1 MPDEVS
7 CGLSGVESR
16 LEGEQNIRVYNWE
29 IRAMDLGNP
38 TGHKLRQKQWR
49 RAEEAKKQKTGVLS
63 LDLKDALEKE
73 MEPIQVFLPGKSHR
87 QRSLATYSPWGRKR
101 VIQDLANN
109 QQQQQ
114 RKL

>member
-7 CGLSGVESR
+7 CRLSGVESR

-49 RAEEAKKQKTGVLS
+49 RAKEAKKQKTG
-63 LDLKDALEKE
+63 AKE
-73 MEPIQVFLPGKSHR
+73 VPGRRAGGWNDSQVSCLNKWCH
-87 QRSLATYSPWGRKR
+87 
-101 VIQDLANN
+101 
-109 QQQQQ
+109 
-114 RKL
+114 